1 MLRKCYMSSTIHC
14 TCFKCYTCYKFQ
26 MGSQFTLTTRE
37 RSPLLHVWCIMYT
50 LQCGTIATQIHSSFS
65 SFKCCTCRYRL
76 TLNWSP
82 PLLPFTQ
89 IHSSFSSFKYCT
101 CYKFQVDSHSIARE
115 QSTVT
120 YVPRSLLLAID
131 VVNSARRGFGRERE
145 TYFDRNNWLP
155 STILRFC
162 KLSIFIMFLI
172 WKETKM
178 SVNSANSAQHSC
190 CQSHPAIFPRFL
202 VESQKCLKWNT
213 SCNHLAKITVSKET
227 KSTGN
232 FQSLPRMFF
241 QHVPVYSDN
250 MCPPLTVRFSNQW
263 MWNSNGN
270 IVSHETNLKL
280 HW

>member
-1 MLRKCYMSSTIHC
+1 MVQVLNATNVTS
-14 TCFKCYTCYKFQ
+14 FKCYKCYKFPIVSNATHVTEVSNAEISTHTQ
-26 MGSQFTLTTRE
+26 LHESCPLLHVYQEHFAVQYKCYANVTCLQRYTAHVLNATHVTSFKWVHSSHSLHE

-50 LQCGTIATQIHSSFS
+50 LQCGTSATQIHSSFS

-145 TYFDRNNWLP
+145 TYFDRNN
-155 STILRFC
+155 
-162 KLSIFIMFLI
+162 
-172 WKETKM
+172 
-178 SVNSANSAQHSC
+178 
-190 CQSHPAIFPRFL
+190 
-202 VESQKCLKWNT
+202 
-213 SCNHLAKITVSKET
+213 
-227 KSTGN
+227 
-232 FQSLPRMFF
+232 
-241 QHVPVYSDN
+241 
-250 MCPPLTVRFSNQW
+250 
-263 MWNSNGN
+263 
-270 IVSHETNLKL
+270 
-280 HW
+280 